1 MFQGAVVKRIED
13 PQGKLTWF
21 INLTSRKAKGFV
33 KPFIYDRP
41 EYSFANAMRLL
52 ERQSGNLSY

>member
-1 MFQGAVVKRIED
+1 MFQGAVVKRIEA

-21 INLTSRKAKGFV
+21 INLTSIKAKGFV
-33 KPFIYDRP
+33 KPFIHDRP

-52 ERQSGNLSY
+52 